1 MCGITLALILSLL
14 TSGSFK
20 PNGVI
25 YADTGIVTEVDYSTD
40 EVTVELVNGN
50 LFSFKGTEDWITGD
64 FASLLMYDN
73 NTRQTVKD
81 DRILHVKYS
90 GHLEQFKKIPVK
102 EMPE

>member
-1 MCGITLALILSLL
+1 MLGITITLIISLL
-14 TSGSFK
+14 NSGSFQ
-20 PNGVI
+20 PNGII
-25 YADTGIVTEVDYSTD
+25 YADTGIVTEVNYSTD
-40 EVTVELVNGN
+40 TVTVEMVNGN

-73 NTRQTVKD
+73 NTRQTVTD

-90 GHLEQFKKIPVK
+90 GHLEQFKRIPVK